1 MPKCQDVRCPSTPI
15 TDHNRHG
22 RGVPKVLQDN
32 RDHVRSSFHDES
44 HHRNALTDSC
54 IKKGKEK
61 EKKKKREK
69 NTKPANQRN
78 KKRNRKHKLKLLSLG
93 EVTIYEGIKMKI
105 YRKSF
110 HRIFPA
116 DSIRCC
122 CPLPAAPGAQGPL
135 RLWLLYFQGWVS
147 GGKGKARNGLVG
159 EALGPQPKDWK
170 LNVILSK
177 SHLYPG
183 VPFLTWKWGGKNA
196 ALLTVLRK
204 MPEWFFLLKTIKISW
219 RHILTWCI
227 NSWLN

>member
-1 MPKCQDVRCPSTPI
+1 MSDARPLPSQTTTGTGGVSRRYSRTIEITFGPPSTMRATTGTPWPI
-15 TDHNRHG
+15 
-22 RGVPKVLQDN
+22 P
-32 RDHVRSSFHDES
+32 
-44 HHRNALTDSC
+44 AL
-54 IKKGKEK
+54 KKERKRK
-61 EKKKKREK
+61 KKKKREK

-147 GGKGKARNGLVG
+147 GGEGKARNGLVG